1 MRIGIDARAL
11 GWAGLGRYSRNLLK
25 NITSND
31 NENEYVVFAPK
42 SFYAEMSSLPRT
54 RFVSVTASYYSLRE
68 QTVFLAAI
76 LQEKIDLMH
85 FLHFNAPIFYR
96 RPFVVTIHDLTRFFF
111 PAQKNNGQ
119 FHQWAYEEVFRSAV
133 LHSAKIVTVSEH
145 TRSDLIRY
153 FPQVAEKTAV
163 AYEGVDATIFNK
175 EGDVS
180 ADKEKLARIGI
191 ATPYILFVGV
201 WMTHKNLPRLLLAFR
216 KVKAEG
222 YAGKF
227 VITGEGLSHHV
238 NVGQLVN
245 ELGLKDDV
253 VLPGRVSDEM
263 LPVLY
268 RGAQMLVFP
277 SLYEGF
283 GLPPLE
289 AMACGTPVVAS
300 RISSIPEILGEAAVY
315 FDPYSVE
322 DIAES
327 INKILLE
334 EGLKEKMVDLGL
346 SQAKNFS
353 WKKCAQETLG
363 VYNTVFER
371 IPVGNR
377 ASFLP

>member
-25 NITSND
+25 NITEND
-31 NENEYVVFAPK
+31 NENDYVVFAPK
-42 SFYAEMSSLPRT
+42 SFADELNNLPRT
-54 RFVSVTASYYSLRE
+54 RFVPVTSSYYSLRE

-133 LHSAKIVTVSEH
+133 LHSTKIIAVSEH
-145 TRSDLIRY
+145 TRSDLVRY
-153 FPQVAEKTAV
+153 FPQVTGKTSV
-163 AYEGVDATIFNK
+163 AYEGVDGEVFKQEGNELVEK
-175 EGDVS
+175 EN
-180 ADKEKLARIGI
+180 LAKIGI
-191 ATPYILFVGV
+191 TTPYLLFVGV

-222 YAGKF
+222 YAGKL
-227 VITGEGLSHHV
+227 VITGEGLEHHV
-238 NVGQLVN
+238 NVGQLAK
-245 ELGLKDDV
+245 ELGLENDV

-263 LPVLY
+263 LPILY
-268 RGAQMLVFP
+268 RQAQMLVFP

-289 AMACGTPVVAS
+289 AMACGTPVAAS
-300 RISSIPEILGEAAVY
+300 RTSSIPEILGEAAVY

-346 SQAKNFS
+346 LQAKNFN
-353 WKKCAQETLG
+353 WKKCARETLG
-363 VYNTVFER
+363 VYNTVSEKVPIS
-371 IPVGNR
+371 IPAR
-377 ASFLP
+377 

>member
-11 GWAGLGRYSRNLLK
+11 GWAGLGRYSRNLLR
-25 NITSND
+25 NITTD
-31 NENEYVVFAPK
+31 GNENDYVVFA
-42 SFYAEMSSLPRT
+42 SNAFAGELSNLPRT
-54 RFVSVTASYYSLRE
+54 RFVPVTSSYYSLRE

-76 LQEKIDLMH
+76 LQERLDLMH

-133 LHSAKIVTVSEH
+133 LHSSKIITVSEH
-145 TRSDLIRY
+145 TRSDLVHY
-153 FPQVAEKTAV
+153 FPQVAEKTSV
-163 AYEGVDATIFNK
+163 AYEGVDESVFK
-175 EGDVS
+175 QEGDELTE
-180 ADKEKLARIGI
+180 KEKLAKIGI
-191 ATPYILFVGV
+191 IAPYILFVGV

-222 YAGKF
+222 YAGKL

-238 NVGQLVN
+238 NVGQLVK
-245 ELGLKDDV
+245 ELNLQDDV

-263 LPVLY
+263 LPTLY
-268 RGAQMLVFP
+268 RRAQMLVFP

-289 AMACGTPVVAS
+289 AMACGTPVAAS
-300 RISSIPEILGEAAVY
+300 RTSSIPEILGEAAVY
-315 FDPYSVE
+315 FDPYSIE

-334 EGLKEKMVDLGL
+334 EGLKEKMVGLGL
-346 SQAKNFS
+346 AQAKNFN
-353 WKKCAQETLG
+353 WKKCARETLS
-363 VYNTVFER
+363 VYNTVSAK
-371 IPVGNR
+371 IPV
-377 ASFLP
+377 AAYLP